1 VKLTVRGTAPFAAL
15 SVAIAITTAMFYS
28 HPDVERVVIQVVA
41 PLVETL
47 VIYPG
52 PAEMVVLAQGTVL
65 PRTESD
71 LVAEAAGRVVW
82 VSPEFASGGFFA
94 EGEVLLRIDARD
106 YEMTLESARA
116 RLARSRSDLVH
127 ANATLKRQSSMRT
140 TGTSSKKLLD
150 DAIHATAVAEAG
162 LREARV
168 TLGRA
173 ELDLE
178 RTEIRGPFAGRVKEK
193 HIDIGQFVAR
203 GSPVARVYAVDYAE
217 VRLPIPDED
226 AAVLDLPL
234 GYRDDAAVLP
244 VVSGAAGEG
253 VAGPGPGVVS
263 ATEMVSSEGD
273 MLVAD
278 ELELAPLP
286 ELRGSDA
293 DVLLSAEVGGR
304 LHQWKGRIVRT
315 EGTLDPR
322 TRMITAV
329 ARIEDP
335 YARAG
340 DSNRPPLSMGLFV
353 SAEIRG
359 RTIDDL
365 YELPRSA
372 LRERDGAVVVVDD
385 EQRLRLR
392 RVEVLRTERERIWIA
407 AGLTPGERIVTTP
420 LDVFVEGSVVRT
432 TDLEGFDSG
441 ATAAKLDGEDRGT

>member
-1 VKLTVRGTAPFAAL
+1 MKLSVRGTAPFAAL

-28 HPDVERVVIQVVA
+28 HPDVERVVTVVVA
-41 PLVETL
+41 PLVET
-47 VIYPG
+47 VVAYPG
-52 PAEMVVLAQGTVL
+52 PAEMIVLAQGTVL
-65 PRTESD
+65 PRTESN

-82 VSPEFASGGFFA
+82 VSPEFASGGFFSDA
-94 EGEVLLRIDARD
+94 EVLLRIDARD

-116 RLARSRSDLVH
+116 RLARSKSDLVH
-127 ANATLKRQSSMRT
+127 ANATLKRQRSMRT

-150 DAIHATAVAEAG
+150 DAVHATAVAEAG
-162 LREARV
+162 VREARV

-173 ELDLE
+173 KLDLE
-178 RTEIRGPFAGRVKEK
+178 RTQIRAPFAGRVKEK

-234 GYRDDAAVLP
+234 GYRDDPAVLP

-253 VAGPGPGVVS
+253 VAGSGVVS
-263 ATEMVSSEGD
+263 ATEMVASEGD
-273 MLVAD
+273 ILVVG
-278 ELELAPLP
+278 EFESVPLP
-286 ELRGSDA
+286 ELHGDDA
-293 DVLLSAEVGGR
+293 DVLLSAEVGGHR
-304 LHQWKGRIVRT
+304 YQWKGRIVRT

-335 YARAG
+335 YARAD
-340 DSNRPPLSMGLFV
+340 DSDRPPLSMGLFV

-392 RVEVLRTERERIWIA
+392 RVEVLRTERERVWIA
-407 AGLTPGERIVTTP
+407 AGLTPGERVVITP
-420 LDVFVEGSVVRT
+420 LDVFVEGSVVRS
-432 TDLEGFDSG
+432 TDLESPDGR
-441 ATAAKLDGEDRGT
+441 AAAARLDGEDRGT